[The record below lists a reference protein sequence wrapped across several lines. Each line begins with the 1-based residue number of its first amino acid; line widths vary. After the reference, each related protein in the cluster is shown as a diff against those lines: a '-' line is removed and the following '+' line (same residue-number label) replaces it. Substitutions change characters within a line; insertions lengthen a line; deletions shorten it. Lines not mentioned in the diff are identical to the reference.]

1 MAQAIRAIPGITAAP
16 IGVGRTAAGPRA
28 VATVDGMPVEQLSGG
43 FAAAN
48 DDTGLFLQG
57 SGSGAERRVPARPST
72 LGEGPIYPF
81 SQSFVAALEAQYV
94 ASGPVGSV
102 AGALG
107 ATYDGVPARAIG
119 VYETNAR
126 VVNGTLEA
134 RGGSVNHHL

>member
-48 DDTGLFLQG
+48 DDAGLFLQG

-72 LGEGPIYPF
+72 LGEGPIYP
-81 SQSFVAALEAQYV
+81 SSESFVAALEAQYV
-94 ASGPVGSV
+94 ASGPAGSV
-102 AGALG
+102 AGAG

-134 RGGSVNHHL
+134 RGGSVNRHL